1 MASQTLC
8 ERFGFDAETIAERL
22 QLIGLSDPHSALLSH
37 DLQNHVIRSNIDV
50 IIDSFY
56 DTLSCH
62 REFVGIV
69 QRHTEVSKLK
79 TMQRRYLLS
88 LGENFESPG
97 YFEERLRVGVVHQHV
112 GVSLSLYHS
121 SYRLMQSL
129 LIDNIPDELRS
140 NPTTFLSMVQFI
152 TKIAALDMS
161 LAIETYYF
169 DRVDFLERS
178 IDSMKQSI
186 DTMRG
191 EGEELRRSLRTD
203 SLTNLC
209 SRGFSIQVLKEA
221 LTISKEAHR
230 PLSVIMVDLDHFKD
244 INDKYGHPFGDRI
257 LATVAARLSS
267 AARERDTIGRYGG
280 EEFILILEDT
290 PMEDAIIL
298 AERVRLKV
306 CSNPVQVAD
315 RAVSITISLGVAA
328 VSDQD
333 DAESLTARAD
343 KALYAAKAAGR
354 NCVEIA
360 DTRQVRHYPGN
371 LSL

>member
-22 QLIGLSDPHSALLSH
+22 QLIGLCEPHSRLLSH
-37 DLQNHVIRSNIDV
+37 DLQNHVIRPNIDA

-56 DTLSCH
+56 DTLGCH

-69 QRHTEVSKLK
+69 QRHTEMSRLK
-79 TMQRRYLLS
+79 MMQRCYLLS
-88 LGENFESPG
+88 LGEKFESAE
-97 YFEERLRVGVVHQHV
+97 YFEERLRIGVVHQRV
-112 GVSLSLYHS
+112 GVSLSFYHS
-121 SYRLMQSL
+121 AYRLMQSL

-140 NPTTFLSMVQFI
+140 NPTTFLSVVQFI

-169 DRVDFLERS
+169 DRISSLERS

-203 SLTNLC
+203 SLTKLC
-209 SRGFSIQVLKEA
+209 SRGFSIQALKEA
-221 LTISKEAHR
+221 LTISREAHR
-230 PLSVIMVDLDHFKD
+230 PLSVVMVDLDHFKE

-267 AARERDTIGRYGG
+267 DARDRDTIGRYGG

-290 PMEDAIIL
+290 PLEDARIL
-298 AERVRLKV
+298 AERIRRKV
-306 CSNPVQVAD
+306 GSNPVQVAD
-315 RAVSITISLGVAA
+315 HAVSITISLGIAA
-328 VSDQD
+328 ISDDD
-333 DAESLTARAD
+333 DAESLTDRAD
-343 KALYAAKAAGR
+343 QALYAAKAAGR

-360 DTRQVRHYPGN
+360 EAN
-371 LSL
+371 

>member
-8 ERFGFDAETIAERL
+8 ERFGFDPETIAERL
-22 QLIGLSDPHSALLSH
+22 QLIGLGEPHSELLAR
-37 DLQNHVIRSNIDV
+37 DLQNHVIRSNIDA

-56 DTLSCH
+56 DTLGCH
-62 REFVGIV
+62 REFIGIV

-79 TMQRRYLLS
+79 MMQRCYLLS
-88 LGENFESPG
+88 LGENFESAE
-97 YFEERLRVGVVHQHV
+97 YFEERLRIGVVHQRV

-121 SYRLMQSL
+121 AYRLMQSL

-140 NPTTFLSMVQFI
+140 NPTTFLSLVQFI

-169 DRVDFLERS
+169 DRISSLERS

-203 SLTNLC
+203 SLTKLC
-209 SRGFSIQVLKEA
+209 SRGFSIHALKEA
-221 LTISKEAHR
+221 LTISRDAHR
-230 PLSVIMVDLDHFKD
+230 PLSVVMVDLDHFKD

-257 LATVAARLSS
+257 LATVAARLSFD
-267 AARERDTIGRYGG
+267 ARDRDTIGRYGG

-290 PMEDAIIL
+290 PIADARIL
-298 AERVRLKV
+298 AERIRLKV
-306 CSNPVQVAD
+306 SSDPIQVAD
-315 RAVSITISLGVAA
+315 QAVSITISLGVASI
-328 VSDQD
+328 SDDD
-333 DAESLTARAD
+333 DAESLTGRAD

-354 NCVEIA
+354 DCVEIA
-360 DTRQVRHYPGN
+360 ETG
-371 LSL
+371 